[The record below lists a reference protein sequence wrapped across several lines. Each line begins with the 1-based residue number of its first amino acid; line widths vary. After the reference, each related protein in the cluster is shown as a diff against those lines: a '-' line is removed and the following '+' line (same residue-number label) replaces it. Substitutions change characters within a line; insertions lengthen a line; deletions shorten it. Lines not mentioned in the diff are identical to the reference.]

1 MRTDEEMTTN
11 VQSRVQSAVRQKKS
25 RVRRTAAA
33 LLVLALVLSAFGAV
47 KLGRVRVI
55 RAGIG
60 QGYAYPATEALKN
73 REKIGRIAD
82 GSDDYYRR
90 LADSGFLV
98 RDVEIDDTAKNGK
111 FRLILTAENTMNAAA
126 ENGWFVLL
134 DGVVQS
140 IRLRFADGSVTDA
153 AALQPVL
160 FDAKETKT
168 ITVEFTPN
176 VGKKG
181 ETLSLQ
187 LGQMLYP
194 SYVADYYGE
203 EFGYGFMG
211 ENGVFLPHRI
221 STEDLGEITLQKDAP
236 RAMTA
241 ADVRV
246 TSVTPDETALTAFF
260 GRETPAAGLGD
271 DCRSMLSLSPADEI
285 RARNVNVLPS
295 ENGKLVLSVLGPA
308 RDYRATL
315 FVDHTPVD
323 LGGTT
328 FVDFTA
334 KRGEVT
340 TVELSIP
347 DLEAAVH
354 HVWALLEWREGEH
367 LFTHKLPTEFL
378 FVGQAPEAKPMPE
391 KAPAPQLPAGDVR
404 WLGVESGDTLL
415 YTSYLENGKLAVV
428 TLRGEVK
435 WTAPLDLT
443 IYDPSTGETV
453 SAELSKFSEIWS
465 VVGNRVIAVDNPAS
479 GAPHIVV
486 FDDNAEIV
494 SDVPY
499 DPDLPD
505 SAAAKRDLRYEYQNS
520 DFNLMISED
529 GTKALYFRSGRY
541 GGDWKTWVIDV
552 YTGEKTLVGS
562 AVNGTQGEIAEM
574 SGMLKQGEYGIV
586 KGMLGEN
593 FLAEN
598 YNANDEY
605 IAFSH
610 VDAEGKTVA
619 GPVRVEG
626 ASFILSGRGRYR
638 VLTPHVNAPS
648 AAGNL
653 SDVCYV
659 LDASS
664 LAVAAVRVEGSDKG
678 MTDCAVS
685 ADGKVLVAHDRENSI
700 LRVYAVDTGEELLA
714 VGEISAFLH
723 DAVCSVDTARRTVCL
738 RADAPVP
745 QEADGRV
752 PQDIALIAY

>member
-1 MRTDEEMTTN
+1 MRTDEEMIT
-11 VQSRVQSAVRQKKS
+11 RVTDRVHSGTVRKKN
-25 RVRRTAAA
+25 RAKALAA
-33 LLVLALVLSAFGAV
+33 LLVLALVLTAAFGAV
-47 KLGRVRVI
+47 RLGSVRVL

-111 FRLILTAENTMNAAA
+111 LRLILTAENTMNAAA

-181 ETLSLQ
+181 ENLTLQ

-203 EFGYGFMG
+203 DFGYGFLG
-211 ENGVFLPHRI
+211 DGVYFPHRI

-246 TSVTPDETALTAFF
+246 TSVTPDETLLTAFF

-323 LGGTT
+323 LGGST

-347 DLEAAVH
+347 DLEAAAH

-378 FVGQAPEAKPMPE
+378 FVGQAPEAKPLPE

-404 WLGVESGDTLL
+404 WLGLESDDTIL
-415 YTSYLENGKLAVV
+415 YTAYLENGKLAVV

-443 IYDPSTGETV
+443 IYDPGTGEAAR
-453 SAELSKFSEIWS
+453 AELSKSSDVWS
-465 VVGNRVIAVDNPAS
+465 VVGNRVIAVDNPAFDD
-479 GAPHIVV
+479 PHIVV
-486 FDDNAEIV
+486 FDENAGIV

-505 SAAAKRDLRYEYQNS
+505 SAAAKQNLRYEYQNS
-520 DFNLMISED
+520 MFNMMISED
-529 GTKALYFRSGRY
+529 GMKALYFRSGRFSD
-541 GGDWKTWVIDV
+541 DWKTWVIDV

-574 SGMLKQGEYGIV
+574 SGLLKQGEYGIV

-638 VLTPHVNAPS
+638 VLTPHVNSPG